1 MSQRRETQRSEG
13 AAAPPAEGSTSS
25 TKPHL
30 DSVDVVRVLTVALV
44 IAVHVVSQQPRGIGL
59 VNGSALIVM
68 HVSRQVFFMVTTFVL
83 VYMYRDRP
91 PRWSVFWRR
100 RYLLVG
106 VPYLV
111 WSAVYFAADGH
122 RLWPIGP
129 ALLGFAHDVATGNA
143 RYHLYFLL
151 VTMQVYL
158 VFPLLLG
165 LLRVAGRRHGP
176 LVAVSVAYELAAY
189 AVLEHHAS
197 FGVLNGWVDNPGPY
211 LPTYLGFVVIGAVA
225 ACHADRLLAWT
236 RARARWIYLGT
247 GLAVAAGV
255 AVLLVQ
261 VLLVGQPAW
270 AVSSVFQ
277 PVVVIESLAIA
288 WTYLALGLAW
298 QRRGTPRGRLVR
310 VAAEASFGVYLAH
323 PLLLQGLLLLSADT
337 GLSAIA
343 QRAPDA
349 LVTAVSVIVVVPL
362 IYLACTVFAELVRR
376 TPLSL
381 PLTGRARRHAP
392 EPVPCPSPEPERQHT
407 SAEPV
412 PVTATSGGATK
423 RRGGRRRKRRRRHAQ
438 RAAARSRRRS
448 AIHPQRVV
456 ARAGRGIDW
465 CCQAS
470 M

>member
-44 IAVHVVSQQPRGIGL
+44 IAVHVVSQQPGGIGV

-91 PRWSVFWRR
+91 PHWSVFWRR

-381 PLTGRARRHAP
+381 SLTGRARRHAP
-392 EPVPCPSPEPERQHT
+392 EPVPCPSPAPERPHT
-407 SAEPV
+407 SAEP
-412 PVTATSGGATK
+412 PGATK
-423 RRGGRRRKRRRRHAQ
+423 RRGGRRGKRRRRQAQ

-448 AIHPQRVV
+448 ATHPPRVA
-456 ARAGRGIDW
+456 ARAGRGVRLVLSGVDV
-465 CCQAS
+465 AA
-470 M
+470 